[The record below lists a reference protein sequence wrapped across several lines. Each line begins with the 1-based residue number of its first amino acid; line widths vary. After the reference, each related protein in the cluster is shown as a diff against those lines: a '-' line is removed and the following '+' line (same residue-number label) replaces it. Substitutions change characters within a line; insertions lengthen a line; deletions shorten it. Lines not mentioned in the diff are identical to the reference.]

1 MPFAPA
7 AVRAAAL
14 SAAVVLAASA
24 CSGQRQEPAGPP
36 ERPGVTPAE
45 RDVSFDSGPDTVHG
59 TFALP
64 PGAQGRVPGAL
75 IISGSGPTDRDGDNP
90 ARPDAGTN
98 ENFARLL
105 ADAGVAS
112 LRYDKL
118 GSGETGMGARDEDDP
133 VGYDVFEAEM
143 ADAYAHLAAQP
154 EVDPGRLLVLGHSE
168 GALFALRAP
177 GAVRDHPPV
186 ALVLA
191 APPGGRYLDTVD
203 RQLTDQIRL
212 QEGAGAL
219 EAADATRV
227 LSNARSAIALIRAGE
242 RPDQDPVPELGGL
255 FDPSVAPFL
264 HRIDAMDPV
273 DLAGD
278 LPRGVET
285 LVLWGTADS
294 QIARDD
300 VDRLMTG
307 LPGAERADI
316 EGADHVF
323 RAYDDAP
330 GAEVL
335 DSQRAFS
342 PEVGPALSAF
352 LDSAVRP

>member
-1 MPFAPA
+1 MPFASA
-7 AVRAAAL
+7 AVRTAAL
-14 SAAVVLAASA
+14 SAAVLLAASA
-24 CSGQRQEPAGPP
+24 CSGQEDPAGPP
-36 ERPGVTPAE
+36 EPPGAAPVE
-45 RDVSFDSGPDTVHG
+45 RDVSFDSGPDTVYG

-64 PGAQGRVPGAL
+64 PDARGRVPAAL

-90 ARPDAGTN
+90 MRPDAGTN

-118 GSGETGMGARDEDDP
+118 GSGETGMGARDEDDS
-133 VGYDVFEAEM
+133 VGYDVFEQEM
-143 ADAYAHLAAQP
+143 ADAYAQLAAQP
-154 EVDPGRLLVLGHSE
+154 EVDPDRLLVLGHSE

-177 GAVRDHPPV
+177 EAVRDHPPA

-219 EAADATRV
+219 EPADAARV
-227 LSNARSAIALIRAGE
+227 LSDTRAAIALIRSGE
-242 RPDQDPVPELGGL
+242 RPEQDPVPELGGL

-278 LPRGVET
+278 LPGDVDT

-294 QIARDD
+294 QIARGD

-307 LPGAERADI
+307 LLDAERVDV

-323 RAYDDAP
+323 RVYDDAP
-330 GAEVL
+330 GAAVL
-335 DSQRAFS
+335 DAQRAFS
-342 PEVGPALSAF
+342 PDVAPALSAF